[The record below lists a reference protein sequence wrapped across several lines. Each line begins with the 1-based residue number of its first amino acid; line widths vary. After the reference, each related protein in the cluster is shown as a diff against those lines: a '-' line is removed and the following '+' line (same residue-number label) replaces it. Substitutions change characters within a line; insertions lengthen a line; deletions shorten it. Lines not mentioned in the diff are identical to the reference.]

1 MPRTMKVDPPR
12 SKKIKIYQSPTFKQ
26 KVIKIKQKNLEKN
39 KKILEML
46 SELQEKTIPAKTTPE
61 IVIDK
66 LYDTS
71 EEDDTMNLSGI

>member
-12 SKKIKIYQSPTFKQ
+12 SREIKIYQSSTFKQ
-26 KVIKIKQKNLEKN
+26 KVIKIKQKHLEKN

-46 SELQEKTIPAKTTPE
+46 SELQEKTTPAKTTPE

-66 LYDTS
+66 LYNMS

>member
-1 MPRTMKVDPPR
+1 MVPLMPRTMKVDPPR

-26 KVIKIKQKNLEKN
+26 KVIKIKQKHLEKN

-46 SELQEKTIPAKTTPE
+46 SELQEKTTPE